1 MTRKQFTGRA
11 AVLGALVACAFA
23 ANQAVAQQQEPRV
36 FAETAARGNGI
47 GLHTPNLDVE
57 LYGLLDITLSSVSNA
72 DAAGDHKTNFQT
84 PWFSGPRWGVD
95 SGP

>member
-1 MTRKQFTGRA
+1 MTRKHFTARA
-11 AVLGALVACAFA
+11 AVLGALVASAFA

-72 DAAGDHKTNFQT
+72 DVQGDHKTNFQT
-84 PWFSGPRWGVD
+84 P
-95 SGP
+95 